1 VYQWLRLHATF
12 DKMTSC
18 ICQSIGRHFKKFFY
32 TSILYFV
39 AAKDDD
45 DSAVRGRQ
53 LAYLHG
59 QRGQHRLLAL
69 SLPPATGPHR
79 QPQARQEEKVRQ
91 VW

>member
-1 VYQWLRLHATF
+1 
-12 DKMTSC
+12 MTSC
-18 ICQSIGRHFKKFFY
+18 ICKSIGRHFKHIFD
-32 TSILYFV
+32 TTILYFI

-45 DSAVRGRQ
+45 DPVVRGRQ
-53 LAYLHG
+53 PAYLHG

-69 SLPPATGPHR
+69 SLPPATGPHC